1 MSSRLRMIPP
11 SHAATRYPPKRGAA
25 RTTRPAT
32 ISTMPTMCIAS
43 AALPGMMLLKSL
55 DRYFVQSSVRTFA
68 NLSRP
73 NRIGATVNAIRIS
86 RNACAAGSL
95 RSARASGIGTGRR
108 VAATVLMT
116 RLSSV
121 RGRGTTVAPLL
132 ARASCPNLPRDM
144 CGTGENG
151 RMGTRRVLP
160 AVLAAAAA
168 IAIAACGGGHSTTT
182 NAERT
187 KQTISVWILENEP
200 NRVQAATADF
210 ATFTR
215 RTGIRVR
222 LRALGD
228 DDLAAAVTSARA
240 DRTLPDVMQLPLA
253 SVHAYAAQGLLDS
266 AAAGD
271 VLGRLG
277 DETFSQTALSL
288 ISRDGRPAAVPSDGW
303 GELLIYRKD
312 LFRRAGLPRPRT
324 LDDVERAARVL
335 DRPGTRRGIT
345 LATAPGDTFT
355 AQTFEHVALA
365 AGCQVVD
372 DQGRIR
378 LTSARCQ
385 RAFRLY
391 VDLAR
396 NHSPREIQDVDS
408 TRRTY
413 FAGRAAMIFWSPFL
427 LDAMAGLRNDAI
439 PTCPECRA
447 DPAFLARNSGLV
459 GPLQS
464 GDGVT
469 PAAQFGELS
478 SWGITRGAH
487 TEAASRFVEYM
498 LSDGYLRWLAISP
511 QGKYPVRTGDQQ
523 DSERFATAWMELP
536 SGVDRKAPLSRF
548 YGQVLNDS
556 LGDGVRGFQRWGFPQ
571 GEAPLMGALRNQEP
585 ITRPL
590 ALAIVGTIDPPT
602 AARQAQ
608 LEVQA
613 VKDGL
618 R

>member
-1 MSSRLRMIPP
+1 M
-11 SHAATRYPPKRGAA
+11 
-25 RTTRPAT
+25 
-32 ISTMPTMCIAS
+32 
-43 AALPGMMLLKSL
+43 
-55 DRYFVQSSVRTFA
+55 
-68 NLSRP
+68 
-73 NRIGATVNAIRIS
+73 
-86 RNACAAGSL
+86 
-95 RSARASGIGTGRR
+95 
-108 VAATVLMT
+108 
-116 RLSSV
+116 
-121 RGRGTTVAPLL
+121 
-132 ARASCPNLPRDM
+132 
-144 CGTGENG
+144 ENG
-151 RMGTRRVLP
+151 PMGARRILP
-160 AVLAAAAA
+160 AVLGATVLVFV
-168 IAIAACGGGHSTTT
+168 AACGGRSTTT
-182 NAERT
+182 NTERT

-200 NRVQAATADF
+200 ARVQATRADL
-210 ATFTR
+210 AVFTK

-222 LRALGD
+222 LRPLGD
-228 DDLAAAVTSARA
+228 DELASAVSSAQA
-240 DRTLPDVMQLPLA
+240 DRTLPDVLQLPLA
-253 SVHAYAAQGLLDS
+253 SVHAYAARGMLDT

-271 VLGRLG
+271 VLDRLG
-277 DETFSQTALSL
+277 DQTFSQTALSL
-288 ISRDGRPAAVPSDGW
+288 VSRDGTPAAVPSDGW

-312 LFRRAGLPRPRT
+312 LFRRAGLPPPRT
-324 LDDVERAARVL
+324 LDDVARAAKRL
-335 DRPGTRRGIT
+335 DEPGTRRGIT

-372 DQGRIR
+372 DAGRIR
-378 LTSARCQ
+378 LTSPRCQ
-385 RAFRLY
+385 RAFRTY

-396 NHSPREIQDVDS
+396 RYSPREIQDVDS

-478 SWGITRGAH
+478 SWAITTGAH

-498 LSDGYLRWLAISP
+498 LSDGYLRWLALSP

-523 DSERFATAWMELP
+523 DSERFANAWMHLT
-536 SGVDRKAPLSRF
+536 SGVERKAPLSRF
-548 YGQVLNDS
+548 YGQVLIDA

>member
-1 MSSRLRMIPP
+1 M
-11 SHAATRYPPKRGAA
+11 G
-25 RTTRPAT
+25 
-32 ISTMPTMCIAS
+32 
-43 AALPGMMLLKSL
+43 
-55 DRYFVQSSVRTFA
+55 
-68 NLSRP
+68 
-73 NRIGATVNAIRIS
+73 IR
-86 RNACAAGSL
+86 
-95 RSARASGIGTGRR
+95 RA
-108 VAATVLMT
+108 
-116 RLSSV
+116 
-121 RGRGTTVAPLL
+121 
-132 ARASCPNLPRDM
+132 
-144 CGTGENG
+144 
-151 RMGTRRVLP
+151 LP
-160 AVLAAAAA
+160 AVLVAA
-168 IAIAACGGGHSTTT
+168 IAVAIPACGGGPSTTT
-182 NAERT
+182 DAERASR
-187 KQTISVWILENEP
+187 TIDVWILENEP
-200 NRVQAATADF
+200 ARVHATKADL
-210 ATFTR
+210 AGFTK

-228 DDLAAAVTSARA
+228 DDLAAAASTARA
-240 DRTLPDVMQLPLA
+240 NRTLPDVMQLPLA
-253 SVHAYAAQGLLDS
+253 SVHAYAAVGMLDS

-277 DETFSQTALSL
+277 DGTFSQTALSL
-288 ISRDGRPAAVPSDGW
+288 VSRDGMPAAVPSDGW

-312 LFRRAGLPRPRT
+312 LFRRAGLPAPRT
-324 LDDVERAARVL
+324 LDDVARAARVL

-378 LTSARCQ
+378 LTSPRCE
-385 RAFRLY
+385 RAVKLY

-396 NHSPREIQDVDS
+396 KYSPGGIQDVDT
-408 TRRTY
+408 TRKTY

-439 PTCPECRA
+439 PTCRECRH

-478 SWGITRGAH
+478 SWGITAGAH

-498 LSDGYLRWLAISP
+498 LSDGYLRWLALSP

-523 DSERFATAWMELP
+523 NSERYSNAWMHLQ
-536 SGVDRKAPLSRF
+536 SGVERKAPLSRF
-548 YGQVLNDS
+548 YGQALIDS

-590 ALAIVGTIDPPT
+590 ALATVGTIDPAT

>member
-1 MSSRLRMIPP
+1 MPIR
-11 SHAATRYPPKRGAA
+11 RG
-25 RTTRPAT
+25 
-32 ISTMPTMCIAS
+32 
-43 AALPGMMLLKSL
+43 
-55 DRYFVQSSVRTFA
+55 
-68 NLSRP
+68 
-73 NRIGATVNAIRIS
+73 
-86 RNACAAGSL
+86 
-95 RSARASGIGTGRR
+95 
-108 VAATVLMT
+108 
-116 RLSSV
+116 
-121 RGRGTTVAPLL
+121 
-132 ARASCPNLPRDM
+132 
-144 CGTGENG
+144 
-151 RMGTRRVLP
+151 LP
-160 AVLAAAAA
+160 AVLAASVVALL
-168 IAIAACGGGHSTTT
+168 AACGGGRSTTT
-182 NAERT
+182 NAERSD
-187 KQTISVWILENEP
+187 QTIGVWILEDEP
-200 NRVQAATADF
+200 ARVAAAKADL
-210 ATFTR
+210 AVFTK

-228 DDLAAAVTSARA
+228 DDLAAAVSSASA

-253 SVHAYAAQGLLDS
+253 SVHAYATRGLLDS

-288 ISRDGRPAAVPSDGW
+288 VSRDGRPAAVPSDGW
-303 GELLIYRKD
+303 GELLVYRKD
-312 LFRRAGLPRPRT
+312 LFRRAGLPAPRT
-324 LDDVERAARVL
+324 IDDVARAARVL

-378 LTSARCQ
+378 LTSQRCE

-396 NHSPREIQDVDS
+396 NHSPREIQDVDT

-427 LDAMAGLRNDAI
+427 LDAMAGLRDDAI

-447 DPAFLARNSGLV
+447 DPAFLAKNSGLV

-478 SWGITRGAH
+478 SWGITTGAH

-498 LSDGYLRWLAISP
+498 LSDGYLRWLALSP

-523 DSERFATAWMELP
+523 DSERFATAWMHLP
-536 SGVDRKAPLSRF
+536 SGVERKAPLSRF
-548 YGQVLNDS
+548 YGQTLIDS
-556 LGDGVRGFQRWGFPQ
+556 LGDGVRGFQRWGFSQ

>member
-1 MSSRLRMIPP
+1 MGI
-11 SHAATRYPPKRGAA
+11 RGA
-25 RTTRPAT
+25 
-32 ISTMPTMCIAS
+32 
-43 AALPGMMLLKSL
+43 
-55 DRYFVQSSVRTFA
+55 
-68 NLSRP
+68 
-73 NRIGATVNAIRIS
+73 
-86 RNACAAGSL
+86 
-95 RSARASGIGTGRR
+95 
-108 VAATVLMT
+108 
-116 RLSSV
+116 
-121 RGRGTTVAPLL
+121 
-132 ARASCPNLPRDM
+132 
-144 CGTGENG
+144 
-151 RMGTRRVLP
+151 LP
-160 AVLAAAAA
+160 AVVVA
-168 IAIAACGGGHSTTT
+168 IAALVAACGGSGRSTTT
-182 NAERT
+182 NADRSD
-187 KQTISVWILENEP
+187 QAIDVWILENEP
-200 NRVQAATADF
+200 DRVHAATADF
-210 ATFTR
+210 AAFTG

-222 LRALGD
+222 VRALGD
-228 DDLAAAVTSARA
+228 DDLAAAVSSARA

-253 SVHAYAAQGLLDS
+253 SVHAYAARGMLDS

-271 VLGRLG
+271 VLDRLG
-277 DETFSQTALSL
+277 DQTFSQTALSL
-288 ISRDGRPAAVPSDGW
+288 VSRDGTPAAVPSDGW

-312 LFRRAGLPRPRT
+312 LFKQAGLAAPRT
-324 LDDVERAARVL
+324 LDDVARAAKRL
-335 DRPGTRRGIT
+335 NKPGIRRGIT

-378 LTSARCQ
+378 LTAPRCA

-396 NHSPREIQDVDS
+396 HHSPQQIQDVDT
-408 TRRTY
+408 TRTAY

-427 LDAMAGLRNDAI
+427 LDAMAGLRDDAK
-439 PTCPECRA
+439 PTCRECRA

-464 GDGVT
+464 GDGMT
-469 PAAQFGELS
+469 PPAQFGELS
-478 SWGITRGAH
+478 SWGITTGAH
-487 TEAASRFVEYM
+487 TEAATRLVDYM
-498 LSDGYLRWLAISP
+498 LSDGYLRWLTLSP
-511 QGKYPVRTGDQQ
+511 QGKYPVRTGDQR
-523 DSERFATAWMELP
+523 DAERFATAWARLP
-536 SGVDRKAPLSRF
+536 SGADRKAPLSRF
-548 YGQVLNDS
+548 YGQALIDS